1 MSFLFLLGAI
11 VCEVIGSSLLKKTNK
26 FKNIVPTLAMLSSYG
41 LAFYLLALALNE
53 LPLGFSYAVWSGLGT
68 ALTAI
73 VGVIVYKEG
82 LNLHKVTGLL
92 LIIGGVILLNLNV

>member
-1 MSFLFLLGAI
+1 
-11 VCEVIGSSLLKKTNK
+11 
-26 FKNIVPTLAMLSSYG
+26 MLSSYG